1 MTYSSSTDDLLHRAT
16 NINGSENNV
25 IIKVEPL
32 TQLTIQSPPH
42 GQIALKAGADIAS
55 IKSLRFVRH
64 GNDLE
69 IFTGHGKHPV
79 VLIEDYYAQETPPD
93 IYGID
98 DQGHR
103 YSWSSTGE
111 TSLVSA
117 LTEGES
123 STGQAIPVAEGDSA
137 PVAQVTDGAAAAGQQ
152 DDNDDKGAAGLFG
165 MSGGWAA
172 AAAGLATAAIAGGV
186 IAASHH
192 GGGSDD
198 HSGSDSNARPP
209 NPAYDIAIFDKD
221 GNRIT
226 GDTTNIATPVIQGKA
241 EPGMTVTIKDGDNVI
256 GSAVVDGNGDWQIT
270 PDVPLAEG
278 DSNLQVDVTNPGG
291 NSTTSDITLNVDTTP
306 PPGTLSDLQLINDN
320 DPANPVAITD
330 GITNDATPT
339 ITGTVADAEAGDRV
353 VIKDGDKVLGYADI
367 DANGHWTYTPDH
379 DLGEGQHQLTAELQD
394 AAGNS
399 GASQQVDLQVDTTP
413 PDAAQNITVDD
424 RDGNA
429 NSGTNTNDS
438 TPAIH
443 GQAEPG
449 STVTIKDGDTVIGSA
464 VVDGNGDWQ
473 ITPNAPLGEGGNEL
487 VVEVTDPAG
496 NSAQSD
502 LTITVDTT
510 PPDSVSTIRIA
521 NDANETIDGSKPTND
536 STPHISGHVDGAQPG
551 DKVIVKDDGKVLG
564 EAAIDENGD
573 WQFTPQPALG
583 DGDHK
588 ITATVTDAAGNQG
601 TPSTRIDYTQDTQA
615 PTSTS
620 TLEITNDDG
629 GIINGTNPTNDSTP
643 HIGGHVAGAQAGDK
657 VIIKDDGKVLG
668 EAAIDANG
676 DWTFIPDPALGDG
689 EHKITATV
697 ADEAGNQGTPSYT
710 VEYNQNTQPEEGTS
724 TLMITDD
731 HQKVIDQNH
740 PTNDSTPNFSGHV
753 TGAKPGDKVIIK
765 DGKDQLGEVAVDA
778 EGNWTF
784 TPDNGLGEGPHHITV
799 TVTDSAGNI
808 GATTGP
814 VDYTQDTVPPAPAT
828 DIVITNDQTHEVI
841 LANGVTND
849 KSPTLTGK
857 AEAGSTVNILD
868 KDGNVLISVKADD
881 QGAWRTE
888 VPDLA
893 DGLYDHMQVQVV
905 DAAGNHSETGVPIF
919 TVDTANHNTT
929 TIVTDSEKTDA
940 TPTFSGQV
948 TLKDN
953 DTYDKVTV
961 TIKDDQGKIIA
972 SDVKVNPDG
981 SWSYTPD
988 DQHPLDTGPHHI
1000 SAVVVDQAT
1009 NESEPGYLNGSADG
1023 SWTVL
1028 PAEPVVL
1035 FSDAGKGTGDN
1046 FGYAITTSDD
1056 FIYISA
1062 PRGGLN
1068 QAGSE
1073 NYQGVIYAVAK
1084 QYAWMITESTSMEA
1098 LFKAHPEIGTIITNN
1113 SAVANANGDG
1123 SDLMGYGIKAL
1134 DNGWVAIYSHW
1145 NDKAFFVKEPLPN
1158 NFDLKEISNAEGGHS
1173 PYGFMMT
1180 DTDWGKY
1187 FGFNVGSVANADGTL
1202 TFLISD
1208 ISAPR
1213 GQQGVITTV
1222 TFDPEH
1228 GKWGNIKLQPD
1239 PTNGTPH
1246 APWVPI
1252 TTPDGM
1258 VVGNIDYED
1267 YTNAAGSTQNYNF
1280 GSDIQMLG
1288 DIFGNQQQYLA
1299 IQDAESAV
1307 KNGAGRGTW
1316 YLYKVPEDGLPK
1328 SFSVADA
1335 TADPTQLIRIHNI
1348 GEGLLNEINARPIAD
1363 GGGAEQIPHN
1373 HNIANLGGFS
1383 NGTDTDIAIG
1393 SSTDY
1398 SGSSNGK
1405 VWVLHANKIKGDINI
1420 GVNETVKDFDTQYG
1434 YGIVSTNHPGSK
1446 QGFGLNVIGGYDF
1459 NGDGINDLIIS
1470 DPLAVNNNKVVG
1482 AVYVVYGGHEKDYE
1496 DALKAN
1502 HGQIDIKTILENGWG
1517 EVHYG
1522 SVENQYFGWSVD
1534 VVDMNKD
1541 GHPDLIVGAPSQI
1554 GAATTDKNPNA
1565 QYNGQVYVIYNT
1577 HDAPVAD
1584 DTTPAARAFN
1594 VDEPT
1599 HHDDS
1604 GIALLL
1610 DGDHQNIDLANL
1622 VDALKEVHN
1631 IDMSNGNNTL
1641 KVDNQTLDKVEG
1653 ENHDALFVNGENGNV
1668 ELSGGADHWQDN
1680 GTVTIDGKVYHDYHS
1695 SGQSEVLIED
1705 RIHVTIL

>member
-1 MTYSSSTDDLLHRAT
+1 MTYSSSTDDLVNRAA
-16 NINGSENNV
+16 NINASENNV

-42 GQIALKAGADIAS
+42 GQIGIKAGADIAS
-55 IKSLRFVRH
+55 IKSLKFVRH
-64 GNDLE
+64 GDDLE
-69 IFTGHGKHPV
+69 IFTEQGKHPV
-79 VLIEDYYAQETPPD
+79 VLIEDYYAQETPPE

-103 YSWSSTGE
+103 YSWSSTGDA
-111 TSLVSA
+111 SLVSA

-123 STGQAIPVAEGDSA
+123 STRQAMPAQEGDSSLSAQAADVKA
-137 PVAQVTDGAAAAGQQ
+137 PEQQ

-186 IAASHH
+186 MAASHH
-192 GGGSDD
+192 GNGSDKP
-198 HSGSDSNARPP
+198 SGNDSSDRQP

-221 GNRIT
+221 GNRIA
-226 GDTTNIATPVIQGKA
+226 GDTTNIATPTIQGKA

-256 GSAVVDGNGDWQIT
+256 GSAVVDDNGDWQII

-278 DSNLQVDVTNPGG
+278 DSNLQVDVTHPGG
-291 NSTTSDITLNVDTTP
+291 GSTSSDMAVNVDTTP
-306 PPGTLSDLQLINDN
+306 PPGTLSDLQLVNDN
-320 DPANPVAITD
+320 DPGNPSVITN

-339 ITGTVADAEAGDRV
+339 ITGTVAGAEAGDRV
-353 VIKDGDKVLGYADI
+353 VIKDNGTVLGYVDI
-367 DANGHWTYTPDH
+367 DANGHWIYTPDH
-379 DLGEGQHQLTAELQD
+379 NLAEGQHQLTAELQD

-399 GASQQVDLQVDTTP
+399 GASQQVDLHVDTTS
-413 PDAAQNITVDD
+413 PDAAHNITVDD

-429 NSGTNTNDS
+429 SSGTDTNDS
-438 TPAIH
+438 TPVIH

-449 STVTIKDGDTVIGSA
+449 STVIIKYGDTIMGSA

-473 ITPNAPLGEGGNEL
+473 ITPDAPLGEGGNEL
-487 VVEVTDPAG
+487 VVNVTDPAG
-496 NSAQSD
+496 NSTESD
-502 LTITVDTT
+502 LIITVDTT
-510 PPDSVSTIRIA
+510 PPDSVSTIRIT

-536 STPHISGHVDGAQPG
+536 STPHISGHVDGAQAG
-551 DKVIVKDDGKVLG
+551 DKVIVRDDGKILG

-583 DGDHK
+583 DGGHK

-601 TPSTRIDYTQDTQA
+601 APSASIDYTQDTQA

-629 GIINGTNPTNDSTP
+629 GVINDTNPTNDSTP

-676 DWTFIPDPALGDG
+676 DWTFVPDPELGDG
-689 EHKITATV
+689 QHKITATV
-697 ADEAGNQGTPSYT
+697 ADEAGNQGTPSFT
-710 VEYNQNTQPEEGTS
+710 VEYDQNTQPEEGTS
-724 TLMITDD
+724 TLKITDD
-731 HQKVIDQNH
+731 DEKIVDRNH
-740 PTNDSTPNFSGHV
+740 PTNDSTPHFSGHV

-765 DGKDQLGEVAVDA
+765 DGKDQLGEVAIDA

-784 TPDNGLGEGPHHITV
+784 TPENGLGEGPHHISV
-799 TVTDSAGNI
+799 TVTDSAGNL

-814 VDYTQDTVPPAPAT
+814 VDYTQDTKPPAAVT
-828 DIVITNDQTHEVI
+828 DIVVTNDQTNEVI

-849 KSPTLTGK
+849 KSPTLSGT
-857 AEAGSTVNILD
+857 AEADCTVNILD
-868 KDGNVLISVKADD
+868 KDGKVLISVKADD
-881 QGAWRTE
+881 QGAWRTQ

-893 DGLYDHMQVQVV
+893 DGRYDHMQVQVV
-905 DAAGNHSETGVPIF
+905 DAAGNHSETAVPVF
-919 TVDTANHNTT
+919 NVDTTNNSST

-948 TLKDN
+948 TLKDD

-961 TIKDDQGKIIA
+961 TIKDDQGRIIA

-981 SWSYTPD
+981 SWSFTPD
-988 DQHPLDTGPHHI
+988 KDHPLDTGPHHI

-1009 NESEPGYLNGSADG
+1009 NESEAGYLNGSSDG

-1028 PAEPVVL
+1028 PSAPVVL
-1035 FSDAGKGTGDN
+1035 FTEEREGTGDN
-1046 FGYAITTSDD
+1046 FGYAITTTED
-1056 FIYISA
+1056 FIYITA
-1062 PRGGLN
+1062 PQGGLN
-1068 QAGSE
+1068 ASKGA
-1073 NYQGVIYAVAK
+1073 NYQGLIYAVAK
-1084 QYAWMITESTSMEA
+1084 ENAWMINESTSMEA

-1113 SAVANANGDG
+1113 SAVNTPSGDAG
-1123 SDLMGYGIKAL
+1123 DRIGYGIKAL
-1134 DNGWVAIYSHW
+1134 DGGWVAIYSHY
-1145 NDKAFFVKEPLPN
+1145 NDKVFFVREPLPHD
-1158 NFDLKEISNAEGGHS
+1158 FDLKEIANAPGGHS
-1173 PYGFMMT
+1173 DYGFMMT
-1180 DTDWGKY
+1180 DNNWNKL
-1187 FGFNVGSVANADGTL
+1187 FGFNVGSVANANGTL
-1202 TFLISD
+1202 TFLIND

-1213 GQQGVITTV
+1213 GEQGVITTV

-1228 GKWGNIKLQPD
+1228 GKWGNITLQPG
-1239 PTNGTPH
+1239 PASEREH

-1267 YTNAAGSTQNYNF
+1267 YTSANGSTQNYNF
-1280 GSDIQMLG
+1280 GSDMQMLG
-1288 DIFGNQQQYLA
+1288 DIFGDQHQYLA
-1299 IQDAESAV
+1299 IQDAEAMV
-1307 KNGAGRGTW
+1307 KGGAGQGTW
-1316 YLYKVPEDGLPK
+1316 YLYQVPEGGLPK
-1328 SFSVADA
+1328 SFNIADV
-1335 TADPTQLIRIHNI
+1335 DPTKLIRIHNI
-1348 GEGLLNEINARPIAD
+1348 GSGKLNEILQHPIAD
-1363 GGGAEQIPHN
+1363 TSAGEGIPHT

-1393 SSTDY
+1393 SSTDNF
-1398 SGSSNGK
+1398 GTTNGK

-1420 GVNETVKDFDTQYG
+1420 GVNGTVQDFDTQYG
-1434 YGIVSTNHPGSK
+1434 YGIISTNHPGSQ

-1459 NGDGINDLIIS
+1459 NGDGVKDLVIS

-1482 AVYVVYGGHEKDYE
+1482 AVYVVYGGHEEDYQV
-1496 DALKAN
+1496 ALKAN
-1502 HGQIDIKTILENGWG
+1502 HGQIDIQTILDNGWG

-1522 SVENQYFGWSVD
+1522 SVENQFFGWSVD

-1541 GHPDLIVGAPSQI
+1541 GHPDLIVGAPSQL
-1554 GAATTDKNPNA
+1554 GVALNNNKPDVHND
-1565 QYNGQVYVIYNT
+1565 QWNGQVYVIYNS
-1577 HDAPVAD
+1577 HDAPVAE
-1584 DTTPAARAFN
+1584 DTTPAARTFS
-1594 VDEPT
+1594 VDESS

-1610 DGDHQNIDLANL
+1610 DGDHQNVDLTNL
-1622 VDALKEVHN
+1622 VDALKDMHH

-1641 KVDNQTLDKVEG
+1641 QVDNQTLDKVES
-1653 ENHDALFVNGENGNV
+1653 ENHDALFVTGENGNV
-1668 ELSGGADHWQDN
+1668 ELSGGADNWQDN

>member
-1 MTYSSSTDDLLHRAT
+1 MTYSSSTDDLVNRAA
-16 NINGSENNV
+16 NINASENNV

-42 GQIALKAGADIAS
+42 GQIGIKAGADIAS
-55 IKSLRFVRH
+55 IKSLKFVRH
-64 GNDLE
+64 GDDLE
-69 IFTGHGKHPV
+69 IFTEQGKHPV
-79 VLIEDYYAQETPPD
+79 VLIEDYYAQETPPE

-103 YSWSSTGE
+103 YSWSSAGDA
-111 TSLVSA
+111 SLVSA

-123 STGQAIPVAEGDSA
+123 STRQAMPAQEGDSSLS
-137 PVAQVTDGAAAAGQQ
+137 AQVADVKAPEQQ

-192 GGGSDD
+192 G
-198 HSGSDSNARPP
+198 SGSDKPSGNDSSDRQP
-209 NPAYDIAIFDKD
+209 NPAYDIAISDKD

-226 GDTTNIATPVIQGKA
+226 GNTTNIATPTIQGKA

-256 GSAVVDGNGDWQIT
+256 GSAVVDENGDWQII

-278 DSNLQVDVTNPGG
+278 DSNLQVDVTHPGG
-291 NSTTSDITLNVDTTP
+291 GSTSSDMAVNVDTTP
-306 PPGTLSDLQLINDN
+306 PPGTLSDLQLVNDN
-320 DPANPVAITD
+320 DPGNPSVITH

-339 ITGTVADAEAGDRV
+339 ITGTVAGAEAGDRV
-353 VIKDGDKVLGYADI
+353 VIKDNGTVLGYVDI
-367 DANGHWTYTPDH
+367 DANGHWIYTPDH
-379 DLGEGQHQLTAELQD
+379 NLAEGQHQLSAELQD

-399 GASQQVDLQVDTTP
+399 GASQQVDL
-413 PDAAQNITVDD
+413 
-424 RDGNA
+424 
-429 NSGTNTNDS
+429 
-438 TPAIH
+438 H
-443 GQAEPG
+443 
-449 STVTIKDGDTVIGSA
+449 
-464 VVDGNGDWQ
+464 
-473 ITPNAPLGEGGNEL
+473 
-487 VVEVTDPAG
+487 
-496 NSAQSD
+496 
-502 LTITVDTT
+502 VDTT
-510 PPDSVSTIRIA
+510 PPDSVSTIRIT

-536 STPHISGHVDGAQPG
+536 STPHISGHVDGAQAG
-551 DKVIVKDDGKVLG
+551 DKVIVRDDGK
-564 EAAIDENGD
+564 I
-573 WQFTPQPALG
+573 
-583 DGDHK
+583 
-588 ITATVTDAAGNQG
+588 
-601 TPSTRIDYTQDTQA
+601 
-615 PTSTS
+615 
-620 TLEITNDDG
+620 
-629 GIINGTNPTNDSTP
+629 
-643 HIGGHVAGAQAGDK
+643 
-657 VIIKDDGKVLG
+657 LG

-676 DWTFIPDPALGDG
+676 DWTFVPDPELGDG
-689 EHKITATV
+689 PHKITATV
-697 ADEAGNQGTPSYT
+697 ADEAGNQGTPSFT
-710 VEYNQNTQPEEGTS
+710 VEYDQNTQPEEGTS
-724 TLMITDD
+724 TLKITDD
-731 HQKVIDQNH
+731 DEKIVDRNH
-740 PTNDSTPNFSGHV
+740 PTNDSTPHFSGHV

-784 TPDNGLGEGPHHITV
+784 TPDNGLGEGPHHISV
-799 TVTDSAGNI
+799 TVTDSAGNL

-828 DIVITNDQTHEVI
+828 DIVVTNDQTNEVI

-849 KSPTLTGK
+849 KSPTLSGT
-857 AEAGSTVNILD
+857 AEPDCTVNILD
-868 KDGNVLISVKADD
+868 KDGNVLISVKTDD
-881 QGAWRTE
+881 QGAWRTQ

-893 DGLYDHMQVQVV
+893 DGRYDHMQVQVV
-905 DAAGNHSETGVPIF
+905 DAAGNHSETAVPVF
-919 TVDTANHNTT
+919 HVDTTNNSST

-948 TLKDN
+948 TLKDD
-953 DTYDKVTV
+953 DTYDTVTV

-972 SDVKVNPDG
+972 SDVKVDPDG
-981 SWSYTPD
+981 SWSFTPD
-988 DQHPLDTGPHHI
+988 KDHPLDTGPHHI

-1009 NESEPGYLNGSADG
+1009 NESGPGYLNGSADG

-1028 PAEPVVL
+1028 PSAPVVL
-1035 FSDAGKGTGDN
+1035 FTEEREGTGDN
-1046 FGYAITTSDD
+1046 FGYAITTTED
-1056 FIYISA
+1056 FIYITA

-1068 QAGSE
+1068 GAKGA

-1084 QYAWMITESTSMEA
+1084 EFAWMITESTSMEA
-1098 LFKAHPEIGTIITNN
+1098 LFKAHPEIGTIITNS
-1113 SAVANANGDG
+1113 SAVANANGDD

-1134 DNGWVAIYSHW
+1134 DGGWVAIYSHW
-1145 NDKAFFVKEPLPN
+1145 HDKVFFVHEPLPN
-1158 NFDLKEISNAEGGHS
+1158 NFDLKEIANAEGGHS
-1173 PYGFMMT
+1173 PHGFMMT

-1187 FGFNVGSVANADGTL
+1187 FGFNVGSVANANGTL

-1213 GQQGVITTV
+1213 GEQGVITTV
-1222 TFDPEH
+1222 TFDPES

-1246 APWVPI
+1246 APWVPM

-1267 YTNAAGSTQNYNF
+1267 YTDANGSTQNYNF
-1280 GSDIQMLG
+1280 GSDMQMLG
-1288 DIFGNQQQYLA
+1288 DIVGDQHQYLA
-1299 IQDAESAV
+1299 IQDAEATV
-1307 KNGAGRGTW
+1307 KGGSGQGTW
-1316 YLYKVPEDGLPK
+1316 YLYQMPEGGLPA
-1328 SFSVADA
+1328 SFKIADV
-1335 TADPTQLIRIHNI
+1335 DPSQLIRIHNI
-1348 GEGLLNEINARPIAD
+1348 GAGKLNEINARPIAD

-1393 SSTDY
+1393 SSTDNF
-1398 SGSSNGK
+1398 GTTNGK

-1420 GVNETVKDFDTQYG
+1420 GVNGTVQDFDTQYG
-1434 YGIVSTNHPGSK
+1434 YGIISTNHPGSQ
-1446 QGFGLNVIGGYDF
+1446 QGFGLNVVGGYDF
-1459 NGDGINDLIIS
+1459 NGDGVKDLVIS

-1482 AVYVVYGGHEKDYE
+1482 AVYIVYGGHEKDYE
-1496 DALKAN
+1496 EALKAN
-1502 HGQIDIKTILENGWG
+1502 HGQIDIQTILDNGWG

-1522 SVENQYFGWSVD
+1522 SVENQFFGWSVD
-1534 VVDMNKD
+1534 VVDMNRD
-1541 GHPDLIVGAPSQI
+1541 GQPDLIVGAPSQL
-1554 GAATTDKNPNA
+1554 GVALTNKNPDVHND
-1565 QYNGQVYVIYNT
+1565 QFNGQVYVIYNS
-1577 HDAPVAD
+1577 HDAPVVD
-1584 DTTPAARAFN
+1584 DTTPAARAFS
-1594 VDEPT
+1594 VDEAT

-1610 DGDHQNIDLANL
+1610 DGDHQNVDLANL
-1622 VDALKEVHN
+1622 VDALKDMHN

-1653 ENHDALFVNGENGNV
+1653 ENHDALFVTGENGNV
-1668 ELSGGADHWQDN
+1668 ELSGGADNWQDN